1 MNIKV
6 HGFLGKIFGN
16 KFKLHVGNLNL
27 LINAIDSVKP
37 GFRKKLKD
45 LNDQG
50 FCYCTFF
57 DRDANEMHIF
67 PSIMGSGK
75 TLTII
80 VGIIL
85 IVVAIVVAIATFG
98 AALASLSALAGVVP
112 STVAGGFAALTT
124 LQIIGLT
131 VSMMTFSA
139 GISLIV
145 QGAMMSSRSDN
156 KPSVSAVGGNAGRI
170 NAGGGK
176 SYLFNSAGNKGLQG
190 SKIPVGYGRVKIGS
204 RIIGVATK
212 NYSTTIRAS
221 NEFNLT
227 LSSLEELY
235 D

>member
-1 MNIKV
+1 MNIKI

-16 KFKLHVGNLNL
+16 NFKLHVGNLNL

-37 GFRKKLKD
+37 GFRQKLKE
-45 LNDQG
+45 LNNEG
-50 FCYCTFF
+50 FHYCTFF
-57 DRDANEMHIF
+57 DKKTNEMHIF

-75 TLTII
+75 TMTII
-80 VGIIL
+80 IGIIL
-85 IVVAIVVAIATFG
+85 VVVAIVLAVVTFG

-124 LQIIGLT
+124 LQVIGLT
-131 VSMMTFSA
+131 LSAMAFSA
-139 GISLIV
+139 GVSLIV
-145 QGAMMSSRSDN
+145 QGAMMTSRSE
-156 KPSVSAVGGNAGRI
+156 KSSASAVGGNAGRMS
-170 NAGGGK
+170 GGGK

-190 SKIPVGYGRVKIGS
+190 VKIPVGYGRARIGS
-204 RIIGVATK
+204 KIIAVATK
-212 NYSTTIRAS
+212 NYSTTVRAS